1 MKKAILCF
9 PYVPSRQPQYPTG
22 IFKIASFCKDFYD
35 IIVLDQRIE
44 PDIINII
51 YQLLAKNI
59 DVLCLGLSVM
69 TGEQI
74 KHAIDISKEFHGRLP
89 IVWGGM
95 HPTILPQQTLQS
107 EFIDYIVIGEGEE
120 VFRNLLHYLAG
131 KHIDREMFLSKH
143 NQNFEYN
150 YMADLNNAGYIDF
163 STYKIKEEYFV
174 KRDGFKKAFTLETS
188 RGCPYNCY
196 YCHNSIYKKPYRA
209 LSPDKVLGLI
219 DTLKSDYNIDGIVFQ
234 EDNFFADLKRAK
246 KVIDGLI
253 DIRKVGWKTNSRV
266 NYFYKLVD
274 DTQFM
279 SSLLKS
285 QCKVIQFGIESG
297 SPRILKMINK
307 GIQVDEVV
315 LLNKKLSVYP
325 ISIRYNFMVGFPG
338 ETMDDIQKTFKLI
351 NKLRKDNK
359 NAEPPFLNIY
369 NPYPGTRLYDQALRC
384 GFIEPKNLEGWS
396 KLNWNKPCLTGFST
410 NITEFLEKKSAEYF
424 KNSQY
429 LKTL

>member
-9 PYVPSRQPQYPTG
+9 PFVTSRQPQYPTG
-22 IFKIASFCKDFYD
+22 VYKVASFCEDFYD
-35 IIVLDQRIE
+35 VTVLDQRIDT
-44 PDIINII
+44 DIIHMISELI
-51 YQLLAKNI
+51 SKNDDI
-59 DVLCLGLSVM
+59 LCLGLSVM

-74 KHAIDISKEFHGRLP
+74 KHAIDISKKYHRKLQ
-89 IVWGGM
+89 IVWGGL
-95 HPTILPQQTLQS
+95 HPTILPEQTLKN
-107 EFIDYIVIGEGEE
+107 EFVDYIVAGEGEE
-120 VFRNLLHYLAG
+120 AFLNLLCYLSG
-131 KHIDREMFLSKH
+131 KRVDKELFLSKH
-143 NQNFEYN
+143 NNN
-150 YMADLNNAGYIDF
+150 YKHNYIRDLNSSGYINF
-163 STYKIKEEYFV
+163 SKYKIREEYFV
-174 KRDGFKKAFTLETS
+174 KRDGCRRAFTLETS

-196 YCHNSIYKKPYRA
+196 YCHNSVYGKPYRA
-209 LSPDKVLGLI
+209 LSAPNVLHVI
-219 DTLKSDYNIDGIVFQ
+219 DILMRDYNIDGVVFQ
-234 EDNFFADLKRAK
+234 EDNFFVNSKR
-246 KVIDGLI
+246 VRDIIEGLI
-253 DIRKVGWKTNSRV
+253 HIKNVGWKTNSRV

-285 QCKVIQFGIESG
+285 HCKVIQFGIESG

-351 NKLRKDNK
+351 NKLREDNQ

-369 NPYPGTRLYDQALRC
+369 NPYPGTRLYDQALQC

-396 KLNWNKPCLTGFST
+396 KLNWNKPCLTGLST